1 MLVLEARV
9 HYVNSYCHICS
20 KGCVENKAVMF
31 NTYCHRCSKG
41 RFGNNGPLY
50 STDVTYLA
58 KAVLEITVHY
68 IQQMSH
74 I

>member
-20 KGCVENKAVMF
+20 KGCVGNKAQL
-31 NTYCHRCSKG
+31 CST
-41 RFGNNGPLY
+41 RIV
-50 STDVTYLA
+50 TDVA
-58 KAVLEITVHY
+58 KVILEITVHY
-68 IQQMSH
+68 SQQMSH